1 MVNRIAICDDVEVER
16 FVLKRQLMVYFQT
29 NGREAQIQ
37 EYESGESLL
46 ADIEEGYIWPD
57 LIFLDIYMGDLNG
70 MDTARKLRDLGVKAP
85 MLLSLPLSVLPLDI
99 FSGKNLNKMTKLR
112 RPFLKIHL
120 TN

>member
-57 LIFLDIYMGDLNG
+57 LIFLLYGRSEWNG
-70 MDTARKLRDLGVKAP
+70 HGTEAA
-85 MLLSLPLSVLPLDI
+85 
-99 FSGKNLNKMTKLR
+99 
-112 RPFLKIHL
+112 
-120 TN
+120 

>member
-57 LIFLDIYMGDLNG
+57 LIFLDIYMGCLLY
-70 MDTARKLRDLGVKAP
+70 TSPSPRDGATSRMP
-85 MLLSLPLSVLPLDI
+85 SSA
-99 FSGKNLNKMTKLR
+99 
-112 RPFLKIHL
+112 
-120 TN
+120 

>member
-57 LIFLDIYMGDLNG
+57 LNLYGRSEWNG
-70 MDTARKLRDLGVKAP
+70 HGTEAA
-85 MLLSLPLSVLPLDI
+85 
-99 FSGKNLNKMTKLR
+99 
-112 RPFLKIHL
+112 
-120 TN
+120 

>member
-46 ADIEEGYIWPD
+46 ADIEVIPFFPRWQPTVWKQ
-57 LIFLDIYMGDLNG
+57 N
-70 MDTARKLRDLGVKAP
+70 LRSD
-85 MLLSLPLSVLPLDI
+85 
-99 FSGKNLNKMTKLR
+99 FS
-112 RPFLKIHL
+112 
-120 TN
+120 